1 MGDKKKKS
9 SSDDRKFKP
18 TWEENPHQDAPNYG
32 TWNDQAGK
40 WYQPIG
46 KGKPPEGLIKKIKK
60 PESDLGSDQT
70 RRGYPKE

>member
-9 SSDDRKFKP
+9 PSDDRTFKP

-32 TWNDQAGK
+32 TWSDQVGK
-40 WYQPIG
+40 WY
-46 KGKPPEGLIKKIKK
+46 PPEGLKKKIKK